1 MTVTSNQTASI
12 SPTRI
17 SRHFTQDGID
27 PYSTVKWE
35 QRDARLT
42 NYLDGSTSFEQLD
55 VEFPTDWS
63 FTASNIVTQKYFRGA
78 LGASDRESSLRQVIA
93 RVTSTIRSWG
103 EADGYFED
111 PDEAETFEAELAWLL
126 LNQRCAFNSPVWFNI
141 GVEGVPQQ
149 ASACFILSV
158 DDNMDSILNWYAEEG
173 RIFKGGS
180 GAGVNLS
187 RIRGS
192 SEPLRGGGESSG
204 PVSFMRGADASAGT
218 IKSGGKTRRAAKMVL
233 LDVDHPETR

>member
-78 LGASDRESSLRQVIA
+78 LGATDRESSLRQVIA

-141 GVEGVPQQ
+141 GVDGVPQQ

-158 DDNMDSILNWYAEEG
+158 DED
-173 RIFKGGS
+173 R
-180 GAGVNLS
+180 
-187 RIRGS
+187 
-192 SEPLRGGGESSG
+192 
-204 PVSFMRGADASAGT
+204 
-218 IKSGGKTRRAAKMVL
+218 KSV
-233 LDVDHPETR
+233 V